1 MAGYATAIINV
12 RRHGERPH
20 SCLAVAADVNLTLP
34 VWPSYETAPALR
46 RMTLLQPYLLKYLL
60 ASEVAVLLHYLL
72 TSGSAPAGQ
81 GTVIGR

>member
-1 MAGYATAIINV
+1 
-12 RRHGERPH
+12 
-20 SCLAVAADVNLTLP
+20 
-34 VWPSYETAPALR
+34 
-46 RMTLLQPYLLKYLL
+46 MTLLQPYLLKYLL